1 MDGVFSCTIEGEGV
15 DNYNNEYFF
24 CKSIIMVA

>member
-1 MDGVFSCTIEGEGV
+1 MEGVFSYTVESEGV